1 MNNKEKEILII
12 LQEECAEVIQ
22 EASKIFRFGFES
34 CYPTDDSATS
44 RERLTLEL
52 GQVLCMIGLL
62 VERNVVDE
70 NAMLTAMEAKK
81 IKLKKWSTIFDDEKE
96 IILNSSIASLSIGA
110 ERKFA
115 FKHKKSA
122 ELVNVFLEHGSLLVM
137 KGETQT
143 HWLHRLP
150 PTTKISS
157 PRINLTFRTIVG

>member
-1 MNNKEKEILII
+1 MNQKEKEILII

-70 NAMLTAMEAKK
+70 EALLTAMEAKK

-96 IILNSSIASLSIGA
+96 KVLDALS
-110 ERKFA
+110 
-115 FKHKKSA
+115 
-122 ELVNVFLEHGSLLVM
+122 ELPLELLVESVD
-137 KGETQT
+137 GIY
-143 HWLHRLP
+143 RLDKFEKEP
-150 PTTKISS
+150 SNPAAGFGNS
-157 PRINLTFRTIVG
+157 IVLYNNAFGSKQSLA

>member
-1 MNNKEKEILII
+1 MNQKEKEILII

-70 NAMLTAMEAKK
+70 EAKK

-96 IILNSSIASLSIGA
+96 MSN
-110 ERKFA
+110 
-115 FKHKKSA
+115 
-122 ELVNVFLEHGSLLVM
+122 
-137 KGETQT
+137 
-143 HWLHRLP
+143 
-150 PTTKISS
+150 
-157 PRINLTFRTIVG
+157 